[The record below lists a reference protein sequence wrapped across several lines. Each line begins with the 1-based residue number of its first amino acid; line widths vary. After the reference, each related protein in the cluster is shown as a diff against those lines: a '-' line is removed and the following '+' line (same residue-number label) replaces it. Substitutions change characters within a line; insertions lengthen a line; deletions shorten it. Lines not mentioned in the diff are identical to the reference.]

1 MSCVTRGI
9 CFSASPHTNTSVA
22 DKTPV
27 ILYLT
32 MTTFWLL
39 ICLSV
44 ISKAKA
50 DWGNKWYCVM
60 PCHNITHAEK
70 LSVLKPPPLTWPMTW
85 QLKQQP
91 RKVQKPLFMT
101 SSSIFI
107 QSRYIWKWTCHFTL
121 VFLPW
126 WRLQKPL
133 SLIYAVL
140 GRIYV
145 VILQF
150 NHEILNL
157 NFPTCMTQNCL
168 SKS

>member
-70 LSVLKPPPLTWPMTW
+70 LSVLKPLLTWPMTW
-85 QLKQQP
+85 QLKQP
-91 RKVQKPLFMT
+91 RKVQKPL
-101 SSSIFI
+101 SHIFVVVYLYN
-107 QSRYIWKWTCHFTL
+107 QYIFGSKFITL
-121 VFLPW
+121 HLCFCRGGVFRSPFLW
-126 WRLQKPL
+126 YMQ
-133 SLIYAVL
+133 Y
-140 GRIYV
+140 
-145 VILQF
+145 
-150 NHEILNL
+150 
-157 NFPTCMTQNCL
+157 
-168 SKS
+168 